1 MKSAVMNLN
10 TLHAAFKVARLAT
23 KHTEPGQHTETVSRE
38 NVPGR
43 EAGQRHNHVLRQV
56 ALIQLKQLAV
66 PILSILHAVSQAA
79 LLARK
84 LTVLGL
90 HTETVSKEKGLDI
103 ELGQPYKPILILVAI
118 AQPQKLTEQNMSTLH
133 AALLVVLLV
142 PRITVH
148 GDHGDLVAKESK
160 LELEHGLRLRH
171 V

>member
-1 MKSAVMNLN
+1 
-10 TLHAAFKVARLAT
+10 
-23 KHTEPGQHTETVSRE
+23 
-38 NVPGR
+38 VPDQ
-43 EAGQRHNHVLRQV
+43 EAGQQLNHVLRQV

-133 AALLVVLLV
+133 VVLLVVLLV
-142 PRITVH
+142 QKIIAH
-148 GDHGDLVAKESK
+148 GDHGGLAVKGSK